1 MGKYIHYFAT
11 EAEFNEAIGNN
22 YSVPWVS
29 YTEGVSVDFNQPL
42 FVDLG
47 LPSGIL
53 WATMN
58 VGAKGLND
66 RGDTYKWGGITPQSE
81 LNDDY
86 RFGTTAPY
94 TKYNPTDGQCF
105 LYLEDDIANIEWGD
119 RRPTAYHQVCM
130 PSSEDCQELLNNTTN
145 RADKNENITIFTS
158 NINGEQL
165 IFPGSDVRVGV
176 VSNPYFCIWT
186 NEINTA
192 YPKYGNSY
200 AFGTYDDSGSY
211 YLNIRSS
218 VGRATC
224 LNVRPVAKLM
234 QK

>member
-11 EAEFNEAIGNN
+11 EAEFNEAIANN
-22 YSVPWVS
+22 YSIPWVS

-58 VGAKGLND
+58 VGAKGLYD
-66 RGDTYKWGGITPQSE
+66 RGDTYKWGGITPQSN

-86 RFGTTAPY
+86 RFGTAAPY
-94 TKYNPTDGQCF
+94 TKYNPTDGQRF
-105 LYLEDDIANIEWGD
+105 LDFEDDIANIEWGD
-119 RRPTAYHQVCM
+119 RRPTMWHAVEM
-130 PSSEDCQELLNNTTN
+130 PSSEDCQELLVNTTQM
-145 RADKNENITIFTS
+145 ADRDKNITIFTS
-158 NINGEQL
+158 NVNGESI
-165 IFPGSDVRVGV
+165 IFPGSDARVGFV
-176 VSNPYFCIWT
+176 ANPYFCIWT
-186 NEINTA
+186 KEINTA
-192 YPKYGNSY
+192 YSTYGIAY

-211 YLNIRSS
+211 YLDIRSS
-218 VGRATC
+218 VGRASC

-234 QK
+234 EK